1 MYFCIFCMYYFVL
14 LYFQQWDILGG
25 RELKRASV
33 PVWGSLLPL
42 KRTNQRFSYF
52 MRSLP
57 AVSLSLYQFATWE
70 AKFLSLTHSW
80 CTVHH
85 LCTHIVAKTYHSL
98 LYQSWC
104 TLHHL
109 CTHIVVGTDS
119 SLLYPPLVHTPL
131 WSKQTTHF
139 DTIHGAQSYHNT
151 IVGSE
156 SDQNRPIAFVYG
168 RLVSVYL

>member
-1 MYFCIFCMYYFVL
+1 M
-14 LYFQQWDILGG
+14 GG

-33 PVWGSLLPL
+33 PLWGSLPAL

-80 CTVHH
+80 CTVHN
-85 LCTHIVAKTYHSL
+85 
-98 LYQSWC
+98 
-104 TLHHL
+104 L

>member
-1 MYFCIFCMYYFVL
+1 M
-14 LYFQQWDILGG
+14 GR

-80 CTVHH
+80 CCTVHN
-85 LCTHIVAKTYHSL
+85 
-98 LYQSWC
+98 
-104 TLHHL
+104 L

-119 SLLYPPLVHTPL
+119 SLLYPPMVHTPL

-139 DTIHGAQSYHNT
+139 DTIHGALHIHTT
-151 IVGSE
+151 IPLWALSLTRTDLSLLCMAGWSLSICKPHQKINIILTMTE
-156 SDQNRPIAFVYG
+156 KTIEELMLGPLGANLINCEI
-168 RLVSVYL
+168 

>member
-80 CTVHH
+80 CT
-85 LCTHIVAKTYHSL
+85 
-98 LYQSWC
+98 
-104 TLHHL
+104 LHHL

-168 RLVSVYL
+168 MLVCVYL